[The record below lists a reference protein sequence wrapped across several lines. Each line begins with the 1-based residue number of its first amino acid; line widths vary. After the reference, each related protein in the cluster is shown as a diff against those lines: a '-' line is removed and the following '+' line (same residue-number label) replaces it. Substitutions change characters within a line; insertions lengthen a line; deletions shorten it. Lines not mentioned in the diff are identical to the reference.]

1 MTLYL
6 PIFKRANNLV
16 IFHSGSDQLFSKILT
31 KVKTFL
37 TSSSS
42 TIQVSWNF
50 LHSLD
55 PLEIL
60 HVKNLYGLLSALL
73 PASAEAALSIE
84 KWIDLAE
91 VGKMLLS
98 SRVQDLS
105 TMVKIN
111 EMFI

>member
-73 PASAEAALSIE
+73 PAAAFSIE
-84 KWIDLAE
+84 KWISSATAAIAE
-91 VGKMLLS
+91 VGKMVLS
-98 SRVQDLS
+98 ISPFYGQ
-105 TMVKIN
+105 N
-111 EMFI
+111 Q

>member
-6 PIFKRANNLV
+6 PIVKRANNLV

-37 TSSSS
+37 TSSS

>member
-1 MTLYL
+1 M
-6 PIFKRANNLV
+6 
-16 IFHSGSDQLFSKILT
+16 
-31 KVKTFL
+31 
-37 TSSSS
+37 
-42 TIQVSWNF
+42 
-50 LHSLD
+50 HSLD

-73 PASAEAALSIE
+73 PASAAKAALSIE